1 MYKAV
6 LIDDDKEN
14 IKIIESA
21 LTKYGFFKD
30 IAIFTNPLTA
40 IDEIKVIN
48 PDVVFTDVEM
58 PEMSGLELAQYVI
71 DYNPTIKIVFI
82 TAYDYYAIEAFEL
95 YAVDY
100 LLKPI
105 RMERLDQTIERLMKV
120 RNSKCQADNT
130 EKLEISVFGK
140 MDVFKRKKHV
150 RWNGAKTE
158 ELFAYLLHNTGEK
171 VMKDTLVD
179 IMWSGYGYKQAL
191 RNMQTAICR
200 VRQSLNELGDHIN
213 IEYSC
218 NCYSLK
224 MKNVYFDY
232 FEFKNLIKDIDEIN
246 DENIYD
252 AIKALEMYRGDYMET
267 NGYIWSLGKQA
278 AIKNRFYELYIKL
291 LEYCDVNENTQ
302 NVMSL
307 LKSSLEKDLENRA
320 VKSLLKKCQI
330 KLKDRISIEKMK
342 YSSEYDL
349 MTDVLNRRAGLALL
363 EQSFFRTLKAN
374 NNMIICFIDINCVKE
389 VNDVLGHKA
398 GDELIITTVNCIKK
412 CIRRSDFIIRMG
424 GDEFL
429 IAFLDADIEEI
440 KKVWE
445 RIENEYNNINLN
457 MERKYLVSVSYG
469 LVECNSAEVDL
480 CNKESLDNLIEL
492 ADKRMY
498 DKKKQ
503 LKKDLKIIK

>member
-14 IKIIESA
+14 IKIIENSLA
-21 LTKYGFFKD
+21 KYGIFSD
-30 IAIFTNPLTA
+30 IAIFTDPLTA
-40 IDEIKVIN
+40 IDAIRVLN

-58 PEMSGLELAQYVI
+58 PEISGLELAQYVI

-105 RMERLDQTIERLMKV
+105 RMERLDQTIKRLMKV
-120 RNSKCQADNT
+120 NHSECQADNT
-130 EKLEISVFGK
+130 EKLVISVFGK
-140 MDVFKRKKHV
+140 LDVFKGKKHV

-158 ELFAYLLHNTGEK
+158 ELFAYLLHNTGKK

-179 IMWSGYGYKQAL
+179 MMWDGYEYKHAL
-191 RNMQTAICR
+191 RNMQTAMCR
-200 VRQSLNELGDHIN
+200 VRQSLNELGNHID

-232 FEFKNLIKDIDEIN
+232 FEFENMTKDIDEIN
-246 DENIYD
+246 NETIYD
-252 AIKALEMYRGDYMET
+252 AIKALEMYRGDYLET
-267 NGYIWSLGKQA
+267 NGYIWSLGKQV

-291 LEYCDVNENTQ
+291 LEYCDINENSQ
-302 NVMSL
+302 NVIIL
-307 LKSSLEKDLENRA
+307 LKSSLKKDSENRA
-320 VKSLLKKCQI
+320 IKSLLKKCQT
-330 KLKDRISIEKMK
+330 KLKDKISIEKMK
-342 YSSEYDL
+342 YSSEYDSL
-349 MTDVLNRRAGLALL
+349 TNVLNRRIGLALL
-363 EQSFFRTLKAN
+363 EQSLLRILKEN
-374 NNMIICFIDINCVKE
+374 GNMIICFIDINCVKE

-429 IAFLDADIEEI
+429 VAFLDTDIEQI

-480 CNKESLDNLIEL
+480 CNRECLNSLIEL

-498 DKKKQ
+498 DKKRQ
-503 LKKDLKIIK
+503 LKKDLKIIR